1 MIILYTVIV
10 CKGKEVCTAL
20 RLPGFNTRRFDMD
33 DAFDAPPGIDSRK
46 KQTYTV
52 QEIARMLSLKT
63 RTAYELCAKTTDF
76 KVIKLGRNVRVS
88 KESFDR
94 WFAE

>member
-1 MIILYTVIV
+1 M
-10 CKGKEVCTAL
+10 GDASNM
-20 RLPGFNTRRFDMD
+20 LP
-33 DAFDAPPGIDSRK
+33 DAGPRK

-52 QEIARMLSLKT
+52 QEIAQMLSLKT
-63 RTAYELCAKTTDF
+63 RTAYDLCAKTTEF
-76 KVIKLGRNVRVS
+76 KVIRLGRNIRVS